1 MTILSLP
8 FWLYLLYSSFKSV
21 ADRKNETYL
30 VQELVRDCGTLLD
43 DAESLFDTCSEH
55 DILAQA
61 VPNLKK
67 VIRSIDPKRSKNK
80 QLKKMRSLLN
90 SSSVRANYFGRYF
103 TSAIGKIY
111 AGYNQLRNE
120 KEHLAQTLQTIGT
133 IDALVSMA
141 KYYKELEEHKSSFCM
156 RRA

>member
-1 MTILSLP
+1 
-8 FWLYLLYSSFKSV
+8 
-21 ADRKNETYL
+21 
-30 VQELVRDCGTLLD
+30 
-43 DAESLFDTCSEH
+43 
-55 DILAQA
+55 
-61 VPNLKK
+61 
-67 VIRSIDPKRSKNK
+67 
-80 QLKKMRSLLN
+80 MRSLLN

-156 RRA
+156 VELDESQTPRETRRILESYD